1 MCLQNL
7 ILRYSVQGD
16 VVISNPDHFL
26 TILRELIYPSDDRS
40 QARPAI
46 RDLERSTRWLR
57 EKLKIAQRN
66 LPKFEG
72 DFRIQ
77 LGNFVERVFPFDNEL
92 PVELA
97 RGKTHVTKHTCTAD
111 SMNS

>member
-1 MCLQNL
+1 M
-7 ILRYSVQGD
+7 
-16 VVISNPDHFL
+16 
-26 TILRELIYPSDDRS
+26 LRELLHPSDDTS

-46 RDLERSTRWLR
+46 PNLERSTRWLR
-57 EKLKIAQRN
+57 EKLKIAKRT

-77 LGNFVERVFPFDNEL
+77 FGKFVERIFPLDNEL

-97 RGKTHVTKHTCTAD
+97 RGKSQMTRYMRPAD
-111 SMNS
+111 SITS

>member
-1 MCLQNL
+1 
-7 ILRYSVQGD
+7 LRYSAQGD
-16 VVISNPDHFL
+16 AVISNPDHFL

-46 RDLERSTRWLR
+46 PDLERSTRWLK

-72 DFRIQ
+72 DFRVY
-77 LGNFVERVFPFDNEL
+77 LGNFVERIFPFDKEL

-97 RGKTHVTKHTCTAD
+97 RGKSQVTKYTCTAD
-111 SMNS
+111 SMKS